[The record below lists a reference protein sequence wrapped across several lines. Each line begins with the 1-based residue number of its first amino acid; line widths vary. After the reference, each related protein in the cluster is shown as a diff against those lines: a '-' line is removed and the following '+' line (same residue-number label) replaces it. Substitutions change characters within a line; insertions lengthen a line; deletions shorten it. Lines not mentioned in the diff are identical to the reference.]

1 MQKIDRPNRLATLG
15 IVLISLV
22 MAQLPVDGQTRR
34 GTRRQAPTPS
44 APANT
49 SVSRTKPNKQIDL
62 PAGERVRLIKSPK
75 SLTMAQAFD
84 SNKLPEPARMPSG
97 NIDEQA
103 TVLAKAVSVGDE
115 SSTASLYASVLAAGY
130 GVRKA
135 DGRVVQTMK
144 PGQGLLVEASE
155 VAATAKLYGEGYGVG
170 LGHMG
175 QAFMKIPTLKDTAL
189 ATELLEGIR
198 KAAKSDQ
205 PAVRFWGRFIVELGR
220 NSSARYDLMGQV
232 NPAEVRL
239 DAIQVF
245 LMLSRLAG
253 DLALLDRR
261 ARVGQRDGVK
271 NEILSHSHHFRLRNE
286 RLTPSQQPCGT
297 SDVNGIILDYGA
309 LASTTLHGE
318 LLERLGHTGK
328 EIPIAN
334 IVLAVLKFI
343 LTYAMLETKIE
354 LIGPPPLVR
363 TKDTKPGEQRL
374 LVGSVWI
381 ENKAE
386 ALNCLRPFLN
396 MIGLDFN
403 LPNSGPLADVNV
415 VWEGVLGFD
424 EESRGWIS
432 TVRDF
437 IRNLG
442 EEPPPGKRIV
452 YFDYFAGTEH
462 SRTQRTGSS
471 GLSIIFV
478 VGAPQEKDL
487 SREKLTKVARAA
499 GVMFRVQVKSTKMN
513 DLSSQL
519 GTIGDFAG
527 PLIAFLTGDVAGGAV
542 GLATETLYRMSWR
555 GSDPFYFV
563 VRDWEPC
570 NGEWTGTISSSVRR
584 TVKNDSGNR
593 QTGFVHLFES
603 NYSFDGNVTVSGNKA
618 TGTAHAEE
626 TLSDLQ
632 DTGPGYGRTKSDLR
646 QKSTADY
653 SGEVDASVNVDSY
666 GNYSVG
672 FQFPRITG
680 TSQQTVDHIHPR
692 GNSTDTSSDKWE
704 ASEYIRSMK
713 GTVDPNNPNVI
724 NASRTWSND
733 GQTQY
738 IFTVKMVR
746 CQ

>member
-1 MQKIDRPNRLATLG
+1 
-15 IVLISLV
+15 
-22 MAQLPVDGQTRR
+22 
-34 GTRRQAPTPS
+34 
-44 APANT
+44 
-49 SVSRTKPNKQIDL
+49 
-62 PAGERVRLIKSPK
+62 
-75 SLTMAQAFD
+75 MAQAFEV
-84 SNKLPEPARMPSG
+84 NKLPEPARLPPG
-97 NIDEQA
+97 KVDQQA
-103 TVLAKAVSVGDE
+103 TALAKAVSVGDE
-115 SSTASLYASVLAAGY
+115 SSIASLYAAVLAAGY
-130 GVRKA
+130 GVRES
-135 DGRVVQTMK
+135 DGSVIRTMDQ
-144 PGQGLLVEASE
+144 GQGLLAEASE

-170 LGHMG
+170 LAHLG
-175 QAFMKIPTLKDTAL
+175 QAFMTIPTFKNIAL
-189 ATELLEGIR
+189 ATELLEGVR
-198 KAAKSDQ
+198 KATKNEQ
-205 PAVRFWGRFIVELGR
+205 PAVRFWGRFIVELGKT
-220 NSSARYDLMGQV
+220 SSRPYDLLGQV
-232 NPAEVRL
+232 NAADIRL

-245 LMLSRLAG
+245 LILSRLAG
-253 DLALLDRR
+253 DLALLDRP
-261 ARVGQRDGVK
+261 AQATQRGAAT
-271 NEILSHSHHFRLRNE
+271 NEIVSQSHHARLRNV

-297 SDVNGIILDYGA
+297 SDVKGIILDYGA

-334 IVLAVLKFI
+334 VVLAVLKFI

-354 LIGPPPLVR
+354 LIGPPPLIR
-363 TKDTKPGEQRL
+363 TKDTKPGEQRV

-386 ALNCLRPFLN
+386 ALNCVRPFLN

-403 LPNSGPLADVNV
+403 LPNSGPLSDVNV

-432 TVRDF
+432 TALDF

-471 GLSIIFV
+471 GLSLIFV

-499 GVMFRVQVKSTKMN
+499 GVMFRVQVKSTKIK
-513 DLSSQL
+513 DLSSGL

-527 PLIAFLTGDVAGGAV
+527 PVIALLTGDVTGGAV

-570 NGEWTGTISSSVRR
+570 KGEWTGTISSSVRR

-603 NYSFDGNVTVSGNKA
+603 SYSFDGNVSLSGNKA
-618 TGTAHAEE
+618 NGTAHAEE
-626 TLSDLQ
+626 SLSDLQ
-632 DTGPGYGRTKSDLR
+632 DTGAGFGRTKSDLR
-646 QKSTADY
+646 QKSRADY
-653 SGEVDASVNVDSY
+653 SGDVEASVNVDSY

-672 FQFPRITG
+672 FQFPTITG

-724 NASRTWSND
+724 NVSRTWSND

-738 IFTVKMVR
+738 TFTVKMVR